1 MPVIAVEISNWG
13 RVGNVG
19 TNVMENA
26 SSGNQWITESLTV
39 ALSQGLEVKY
49 IGGIDPRMLFL
60 ENGVE
65 TEVSK

>member
-1 MPVIAVEISNWG
+1 
-13 RVGNVG
+13 
-19 TNVMENA
+19 MENA

-39 ALSQGLEVKY
+39 ALSQDLEVKY